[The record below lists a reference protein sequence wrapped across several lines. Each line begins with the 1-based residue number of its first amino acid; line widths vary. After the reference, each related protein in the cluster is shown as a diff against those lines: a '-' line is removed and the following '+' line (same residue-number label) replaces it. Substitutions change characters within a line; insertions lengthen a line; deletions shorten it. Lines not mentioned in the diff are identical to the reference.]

1 VGVAQVRAWEW
12 WPTLAG
18 GSFGFYLEAVDV
30 AAQQLMARAG
40 AESLSVVGHSA
51 GGWLARAW
59 MGGEKYNGRQWARAP
74 WVDSLVTLGSPH
86 LSLEAYPFGRV
97 PERRFGERPGLS
109 RAARES
115 SLRFVNEVYPD
126 AGSFPGVDIT
136 CVCGRLGAAAA
147 EEAGD
152 FARASY
158 KATCG
163 QEGAQGDGVCPL
175 ESASFPGAGEL
186 ILDGVFHDRKK
197 KQSAATRPW
206 YGDDAVVP
214 QWCAALAG
222 GRAPPTGE

>member
-1 VGVAQVRAWEW
+1 MQ
-12 WPTLAG
+12 
-18 GSFGFYLEAVDV
+18 
-30 AAQQLMARAG
+30 
-40 AESLSVVGHSA
+40 
-51 GGWLARAW
+51 
-59 MGGEKYNGRQWARAP
+59 
-74 WVDSLVTLGSPH
+74 
-86 LSLEAYPFGRV
+86 
-97 PERRFGERPGLS
+97 S
-109 RAARES
+109 RD
-115 SLRFVNEVYPD
+115 Y
-126 AGSFPGVDIT
+126 
-136 CVCGRLGAAAA
+136 
-147 EEAGD
+147 